1 MKPLTGPEKPREIR
15 LATYMLW
22 ASLGLDLLM
31 AGLAIGE
38 DYGQTPVGNILIQ
51 LIPGFMFIAL
61 MGALVYFISD
71 GSNWARITFAV
82 LFFLPLLLR
91 LGLIQDVVFRHG
103 ILGLL
108 PMFEILLQGMALYW
122 LFSKRGAVWFRA

>member
-1 MKPLTGPEKPREIR
+1 MEPLPSPERPREIR
-15 LATYMLW
+15 LATYTLL

-31 AGLAIGE
+31 GGLATGE
-38 DYGQTPVGNILIQ
+38 RYGQAPVGQILIE
-51 LIPGFMFIAL
+51 LVPGFMFIAL
-61 MGALVYFISD
+61 MGALIYFIAD
-71 GSNWARITFAV
+71 GSNWARITFGV

-122 LFSKRGAVWFRA
+122 LFSRRGAVWFRA

>member
-1 MKPLTGPEKPREIR
+1 MQSVTGPEKPREIR

-38 DYGQTPVGNILIQ
+38 DYGQAPVDKLLVE

-61 MGALVYFISD
+61 MGALIYFIAD
-71 GSNWARITFAV
+71 GSNWARITFGV

-122 LFSKRGAVWFRA
+122 LFSRRGAVWFRA